1 MMERYALVN
10 DVDAKVV
17 QIFEWDGDTGKW
29 QPPSGHSARLALNSE
44 FTPAPPPPTDD
55 ELIAQQ
61 PRKQRLEPTVAAG
74 KAALR
79 DLLDE
84 QVQEAQAWEW
94 FSTKAAADTNL
105 PAAAKTAVAALATA
119 EYERAKRLLAAWRAA
134 T

>member
-1 MMERYALVN
+1 MMLLVEKREIQRERNDNETIIPLPSLWLVRLE
-10 DVDAKVV
+10 DRGRVHELEFDHDPTADEIVA
-17 QIFEWDGDTGKW
+17 QL
-29 QPPSGHSARLALNSE
+29 PPR
-44 FTPAPPPPTDD
+44 P
-55 ELIAQQ
+55 
-61 PRKQRLEPTVAAG
+61 QRLEPTVAAG

-84 QVQEAQAWEW
+84 QVQEAHAWEW

-119 EYERAKRLLAAWRAA
+119 EYERAKRLLAAWRQA